1 MKTYILF
8 LFLALLV
15 PYLFVSFSMKEN
27 KLFWCFLSFVVALAE
42 LFFVLLITDLILL
55 LTGV

>member
-1 MKTYILF
+1 MKTYILS

-27 KLFWCFLSFVVALAE
+27 KLFWCFLSFVVALVE
-42 LFFVLLITDLILL
+42 LFFILLTTNLILL
-55 LTGV
+55 LMGV